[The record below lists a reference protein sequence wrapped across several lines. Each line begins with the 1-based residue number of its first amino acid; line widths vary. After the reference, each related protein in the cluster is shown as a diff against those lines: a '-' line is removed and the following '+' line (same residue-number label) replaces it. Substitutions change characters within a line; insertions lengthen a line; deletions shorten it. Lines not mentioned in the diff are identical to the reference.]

1 MKTTA
6 TLVVSKTIMDY
17 HAYLITMKGCGPCKK
32 AVEALKK
39 AQPMY
44 EPVLDIVDKDDPR
57 VMAFAVNKYPTL
69 IIWDDYDKKVAAQ
82 IEGANNLTEEFW
94 GKAFIVTP
102 KQEDLI

>member
-1 MKTTA
+1 MTTTA

-17 HAYLITMKGCGPCKK
+17 HAYVITMKGCGPCKT

-57 VMAFAVNKYPTL
+57 VMAFAVNQYPTL
-69 IIWDDYDKKVAAQ
+69 VIWDDYDKKVAAQ
-82 IEGANNLTEEFW
+82 VTATSP
-94 GKAFIVTP
+94 IVELSVKLNDCP
-102 KQEDLI
+102 SVSMS